1 VGYDEKLAERV
12 RDLLQDRP
20 GLTQKRM
27 FGGIAWLVDG
37 NMSVVVRSGGDLMV
51 RVAPGDHD
59 AMLAEPG
66 TATMVMR
73 GRPLRGW
80 ITVSPD
86 ACATPSAL
94 ATWVERALAY
104 AATLPPK

>member
-1 VGYDEKLAERV
+1 MSYDEKLAERV
-12 RDLLQDRP
+12 RDILQDRP

-37 NMSVVVRSGGDLMV
+37 NMSVVVRSEGDLMV
-51 RVAPGDHD
+51 RVAPEDHD

-66 TATMVMR
+66 AATMVMR

-80 ITVSPD
+80 ITVAPD

-94 ATWVERALAY
+94 TTWVERGLAY
-104 AATLPPK
+104 ATTLPPK

>member
-1 VGYDEKLAERV
+1 VTYDEKLADRV
-12 RDLLQDRP
+12 QDILRDRH

-27 FGGIAWLVDG
+27 FGGIAWLVHG
-37 NMSVVVRSGGDLMV
+37 NMSVVVRSEGDLMV

-73 GRPLRGW
+73 GHPLRGW
-80 ITVSPD
+80 ITVTPE
-86 ACATPSAL
+86 ACATPPAL
-94 ATWVERALAY
+94 TTWVERALTY

>member
-1 VGYDEKLAERV
+1 MSYDEELAGRV
-12 RDLLQDRP
+12 RDILQDRP

-37 NMSVVVRSGGDLMV
+37 NMSVVVRSKGDLMV
-51 RVAPGDHD
+51 RVSPDDHD

-66 TATMVMR
+66 TATMIMR
-73 GRPLRGW
+73 DRPLRGW
-80 ITVSPD
+80 ITVAPD
-86 ACATPSAL
+86 ACATPAAL
-94 ATWVERALAY
+94 NTWVERALAY